1 LIVDRSPNQQSNH
14 QSPITNHQSTIN
26 NLMDWNEMAIV
37 GRIARAHG
45 IRGQVIVNLETDFPE
60 TRFRPGA
67 EMFTERGGV
76 MNMVRLTT
84 VRFQRDRPVIG
95 IEGVTTMDDAEAL
108 AGCELRVPSDQL
120 ATLPAGM
127 FYRHDLVGC
136 RVETSDGTPVGLVSS
151 VEGDVAGSRL
161 VVDGARGEI
170 LVPLATDIC
179 PTIDVAA
186 KRIVIAP
193 PEGLLELNDH

>member
-1 LIVDRSPNQQSNH
+1 MNWD
-14 QSPITNHQSTIN
+14 
-26 NLMDWNEMAIV
+26 DMAVV

-67 EMFTERGGV
+67 ELFTKRDGV
-76 MNMVRLTT
+76 VNAVRLTT

-95 IEGVTTMDDAEAL
+95 IEGVTTMSEAEAL
-108 AGCELRVPSDQL
+108 AGCDLRVPADQL
-120 ATLPAGM
+120 AALPAGM

-136 RVETSDGTPVGLVSS
+136 RVETHDGKPVGTVSG
-151 VEGDVAGSRL
+151 VEGTLAGSRL
-161 VVDGARGEI
+161 VIDGARGEI

-179 PTIDVAA
+179 TTIDVDG
-186 KRIVIAP
+186 KRIVIEP
-193 PEGLLELNDH
+193 PEGLLELNTPSGPV